1 MNDCKTMNG
10 LKTKDNLKTYIFDLD
25 GTLLNTLDDL
35 AASCNFALASFALP
49 THTLD
54 EVRMF
59 VGDGVRM
66 LMRRAVPQGEAH
78 PDFER
83 ILQTFREHYLRHGQ
97 DHTATYP
104 GIVAMLGRLRG
115 MGKKIAVVS
124 NKFDGATKQLCD
136 HYFPGLIDVAIGE
149 REGIRRKPAPD
160 TVLEVMRLL
169 DVAPDDCVYV
179 GDSDTDIMTARNAS
193 LPCISVTW
201 GFRSP
206 QFLLDHGATT
216 LISSPEEILEHRNN
230 VITT

>member
-1 MNDCKTMNG
+1 MW
-10 LKTKDNLKTYIFDLD
+10 
-25 GTLLNTLDDL
+25 
-35 AASCNFALASFALP
+35 
-49 THTLD
+49 
-54 EVRMF
+54 
-59 VGDGVRM
+59 
-66 LMRRAVPQGEAH
+66 RAVPQGEAH

-97 DHTATYP
+97 DHTAPYP

-216 LISSPEEILEHRNN
+216 LISSPEEIPLSSHSLSK
-230 VITT
+230 

>member
-83 ILQTFREHYLRHGQ
+83 ILTVFVGALRYWKEWLAQPPSAEPKEEGPLPF
-97 DHTATYP
+97 DIGA
-104 GIVAMLGRLRG
+104 LR
-115 MGKKIAVVS
+115 A
-124 NKFDGATKQLCD
+124 
-136 HYFPGLIDVAIGE
+136 
-149 REGIRRKPAPD
+149 
-160 TVLEVMRLL
+160 
-169 DVAPDDCVYV
+169 
-179 GDSDTDIMTARNAS
+179 
-193 LPCISVTW
+193 
-201 GFRSP
+201 
-206 QFLLDHGATT
+206 
-216 LISSPEEILEHRNN
+216 
-230 VITT
+230 